1 MNYIIQTW
9 ESIEPV
15 DAVESDNCIV
25 SQNLYIA
32 KADNVEHVR
41 NIIREYFDFS
51 DDDETLKTG
60 GRPGHIV
67 RHRPRIIIESV
78 DDFTWVSGL
87 GDMLYLGCL
96 DYNMTVAGRD
106 AFLSGLQHME
116 IAVPP
121 VNSHRTF
128 PVPSASPTSPQTS
141 APCSRRISSN
151 IAKAGHQKGVRCD
164 VALALSGNLT

>member
-9 ESIEPV
+9 ESIEPI

-51 DDDETLKTG
+51 DDDESLKIG

-67 RHRPRIIIESV
+67 RHRLGRIIESV

-106 AFLSGLQHME
+106 AFLSSLQHME
-116 IAVPP
+116 IAAPP
-121 VNSHRTF
+121 ANSHRTF
-128 PVPSASPTSPQTS
+128 PVSSVSPTSPQTS
-141 APCSRRISSN
+141 APCSRRISS
-151 IAKAGHQKGVRCD
+151 ISPKQGIKKASGATSPWRCR
-164 VALALSGNLT
+164 VT